1 MREKMSEQPKPA
13 PTASAIGPCSA
24 IIQISRTPRHWKFT
38 HHLRTTRPPPFM
50 ADIAYDYLAEIFM
63 VNNKIVWSDMKK
75 GPKAIAVQ
83 YFLQVASVL
92 AELIK
97 VFHFPIINFQ
107 GFSNWFGYYCLK
119 CACHIWVS

>member
-1 MREKMSEQPKPA
+1 MSEKPKPA
-13 PTASAIGPCSA
+13 LTASAIGPCPA

-38 HHLRTTRPPPFM
+38 HHLRTTRPPQFM
-50 ADIAYDYLAEIFM
+50 ADIAYDYLAEVFM

-83 YFLQVASVL
+83 YFLEVASVL

-97 VFHFPIINFQ
+97 VFHFPIIYFQ
-107 GFSNWFGYYCLK
+107 GFSN
-119 CACHIWVS
+119 